1 LRDLLSPWGE
11 LRPQAASDWQG
22 EIALPAILAS
32 FYEQLGPWGEIV
44 HEKVGPTGLSLSAGG
59 NPVDIPILKNLW
71 SRQACYRWHG
81 NTGER
86 LPEWQ
91 EHWLVIAT
99 EGSNPF
105 MLDTIS
111 GQVYFALAGGKP
123 DFQLFAPDLL
133 TAFAAIACVANT
145 MRELDEQAFD
155 DTYELTAAAREQV
168 TRDLDKLLAGVA
180 DASQMLAAWRWY
192 C

>member
-1 LRDLLSPWGE
+1 MRDLLSPWGE
-11 LRPQAASDWQG
+11 LRPQVASDWQG
-22 EIALPAILAS
+22 EVALPAVLAS
-32 FYEQLGPWGEIV
+32 FYEKLGPWGEV
-44 HEKVGPTGLSLSAGG
+44 HEKHGPMGLSIAAGG
-59 NPVDIPILKNLW
+59 NPVDIPTLKDLW
-71 SRQACYRWHG
+71 LRQACYRWHG

-91 EHWLVIAT
+91 DHWLLVAT

-155 DTYELTAAAREQV
+155 ETYELTVAARAQV
-168 TRDLDKLLAGVA
+168 TQNLDKLLAGSA
-180 DASQMLAAWRWY
+180 DARQMLAAWRWY

>member
-1 LRDLLSPWGE
+1 MRDLLSPWGE
-11 LRPQAASDWQG
+11 LRPQAGSDWQG
-22 EIALPAILAS
+22 EIALPAVVADLYA
-32 FYEQLGPWGEIV
+32 Q
-44 HEKVGPTGLSLSAGG
+44 VGPVDISLSAGG
-59 NPVDIPILKNLW
+59 NPVAIPALKSLW

-81 NTGER
+81 NTGQR

-91 EHWLVIAT
+91 DHWLVVAT

-105 MLDTIS
+105 MLDTMT

-133 TAFAAIACVANT
+133 TAFASIACVANT

-155 DTYELTAAAREQV
+155 DTYELTVAARARV
-168 TRDLDKLLAGVA
+168 IDDLDKLLAGNA
-180 DASQMLAAWRWY
+180 NASEMLAAWRWY

>member
-1 LRDLLSPWGE
+1 MRDLLSPWGE
-11 LRPQAASDWQG
+11 LRPQAVTDWQG
-22 EIALPAILAS
+22 EIPLPAILAN
-32 FYEQLGPWGEIV
+32 FYAQIGPWGEIV
-44 HEKVGPTGLSLSAGG
+44 HEKVGPTGLSLNAGG
-59 NPVDIPILKNLW
+59 NPVDVPVLKNLW

-81 NTGER
+81 NTGQR

-91 EHWLVIAT
+91 DHWLVVAT

-105 MLDTIS
+105 MLDTVT

-123 DFQLFAPDLL
+123 DFRLFAPDLL

-145 MRELDEQAFD
+145 MRDLGELAFD
-155 DTYELTAAAREQV
+155 DTYELTAAARAQV
-168 TRDLDKLLAGVA
+168 TLNLDKLLAGIG
-180 DASQMLAAWRWY
+180 DAREMVAAWRWY